1 MVLDMNNVLNKTD
14 MDSIAT
20 ILVLKDF
27 SELVLYK
34 RQFDEFLNEK
44 TLVIYEGTFNQ
55 LDIAETSTCKVFSI
69 ENKLF
74 KKVLDVSD
82 FAIYTEKPR
91 HINIGHYDLYH
102 AKHLIL
108 NGSNIDDVEYLAQ
121 NCNYPLPYDFAEN
134 NALSFED
141 EDGDITELNMLHDVK
156 FSYSCGYYD
165 TNEKTVLDSKLCCL
179 DDVVTLH
186 DGKKCH
192 IDDAVYC
199 EALDEYYIYNDCNRL
214 HDDTYLPEHM
224 TIYVNGEYYPE
235 DDNDISTCE
244 GCNDH
249 FHYDD
254 LIYSESQ
261 DASYC
266 ESCYPEYDK
275 ERLQNRLCYSSD
287 VINYHGFGD
296 HEMKIKGKSVYLG
309 FELETLC
316 YDNNIDDIDGQLYDM
331 KHGHNG
337 FDYCIGTADGSLDG
351 AHGIEFIFKP
361 DSIVNHTENIQHFIE
376 NCSDY
381 LYKSAG
387 DGYGL
392 HVHVSNHFLTDVDK
406 VKIQNFASLH
416 DAKLR
421 FIGGRDET
429 IYQPKK
435 AILKTD
441 DMKQGNRNKYQAV
454 NISPSSTIEF
464 RFPVS
469 LVDELH
475 IIRNLQLALSVCLY
489 VKYYCNYT
497 TIGNFEAFL
506 DYLKSEKQFKILS
519 DYFDTLETD

>member
-1 MVLDMNNVLNKTD
+1 MKNLATV
-14 MDSIAT
+14 AT
-20 ILVLKDF
+20 ILVINDYSDF
-27 SELVLYK
+27 VLYK
-34 RQFDEFLNEK
+34 KQFDEFLNEK
-44 TLVIYEGTFNQ
+44 TLVIYANAFNQ
-55 LDIAETSTCKVFSI
+55 FSTDQIQHKTFSI
-69 ENKLF
+69 ENKIF
-74 KKVLDVSD
+74 KKVADVSD
-82 FAIYTEKPR
+82 FTIYTEKPS
-91 HINIGHYDLYH
+91 HVSIGLYDIHY
-102 AKHLIL
+102 AKYLIL
-108 NGSNIDDVEYLAQ
+108 NDSNIDDVEYLAK

-141 EDGDITELNMLHDVK
+141 EDGDITELNCWHDVK

-165 TNEKTVLDSKLCCL
+165 ASEKTVLDFKLYCSDDVRTL
-179 DDVVTLH
+179 HNGKKAHFDDVVY
-186 DGKKCH
+186 C
-192 IDDAVYC
+192 DA
-199 EALDEYYIYNDCNRL
+199 LGEYYLYNDCVRL
-214 HDDTYLPEHM
+214 NNDSYLPEHM
-224 TIYVNGEYYPE
+224 TVYVNGEYYAE
-235 DDNDISTCE
+235 DDDYISTCE
-244 GCNDH
+244 GCNEH
-249 FHYDD
+249 FHYED

-266 ESCYPEYDK
+266 ESCYPEYDT
-275 ERLQNRLCYSSD
+275 ERLRNRLCYSSN
-287 VINYHGFGD
+287 VINYHDFGSP
-296 HEMKIKGKSVYLG
+296 EMKINGKGIFLG

-331 KHGHNG
+331 KYGNNG
-337 FDYCIGTADGSLDG
+337 FDYCIGTSDGSLDD

-361 DSIVNHTENIQHFIE
+361 DSIMNHNENIKHFID

-392 HVHVSNHFLTDVDK
+392 HVHVSNHFLTDFDK

-416 DAKLR
+416 DDKMR
-421 FIGGRDET
+421 FIGGRGET
-429 IYQPKK
+429 SYQPKK

-454 NISPSSTIEF
+454 NISPSQTIEF

-489 VKYYCNYT
+489 VKYHCNYT
-497 TIGNFEAFL
+497 NIDNFGLFL

-519 DYFDTLETD
+519 DYFDQLGN

>member
-1 MVLDMNNVLNKTD
+1 MNNVFNGTT

-27 SELVLYK
+27 SEFVLYK
-34 RQFDEFLNEK
+34 KQFDKFLNEK
-44 TLVIYEGTFNQ
+44 TLVIYEEAFNQ
-55 LDIAETSTCKVFSI
+55 LTIAEPNTYKVFSI

-74 KKVLDVSD
+74 KKVADVSG
-82 FAIYTEKPR
+82 FAVYTEKPR
-91 HINIGHYDLYH
+91 HASIGHNDLHH

-108 NGSNIDDVEYLAQ
+108 NDSNIDSVEYLAQ

-134 NALSFED
+134 YALSFED
-141 EDGDITELNMLHDVK
+141 EDGDIVELNLWHDVK

-165 TNEKTVLDSKLCCL
+165 TSEKTVLDFKLYCS

-186 DGKKCH
+186 NGEKAH
-192 IDDAVYC
+192 IDDVVYC
-199 EALDEYYIYNDCNRL
+199 DALDGYYLSSDCVQL
-214 HDDTYLPEHM
+214 YDDSYLPEHM
-224 TIYVNGEYYPE
+224 TVCVNDEYYAE
-235 DDNDISTCE
+235 DGGDISTCE

-249 FHYDD
+249 FHYED

-261 DASYC
+261 DVYYC
-266 ESCYPEYDK
+266 ESCFTEYDI

-287 VINYHGFGD
+287 VIDYHGFGD
-296 HEMKIKGKSVYLG
+296 HEIKINGKGVFLG

-316 YDNNIDDIDGQLYDM
+316 YDNNIDEIDGQLYDM
-331 KHGHNG
+331 KHGYNG
-337 FDYCIGTADGSLDG
+337 FDYCIGTADGSLDD

-361 DSIVNHTENIQHFIE
+361 DSIVNHTENIHHFID

-392 HVHVSNHFLTDVDK
+392 HVHVSNHFLTDADK

-421 FIGGRDET
+421 FIGGRGET
-429 IYQPKK
+429 NYQPKK
-435 AILKTD
+435 MLGKIS

-475 IIRNLQLALSVCLY
+475 IVRNLQLALSICLY

-506 DYLKSEKQFKILS
+506 DYLKTEKQFKILS